1 VNLICCEKYPVAKV
15 TVCFLTYL
23 LIVSAQEATQNDGV
37 NLYLQLTATSPTYVA
52 VAFEVEANASK
63 QGQVTK
69 IVYTVTHY
77 SQMKMPFQNEVWA
90 PSRGNDQHKT
100 YYSAG

>member
-1 VNLICCEKYPVAKV
+1 M
-15 TVCFLTYL
+15 
-23 LIVSAQEATQNDGV
+23 SAQEATQNDGV

-90 PSRGNDQHKT
+90 PSRGMTNTKLITVQVREFVPKN
-100 YYSAG
+100 